1 MSEANTSTTETR
13 RPDGAALVIA
23 LVLAALAALI
33 FWDVDRLSDVVGYS
47 PVGPGTVPKWIA
59 FSLAGLAVWTA
70 IAAFRRD
77 FPEREH
83 QEIAPVAWI
92 IGGLTGQ
99 MLLLNGSLVA
109 ILTRAK
115 LPDLLGAEIWY
126 WADKTLN
133 LLTGFSI
140 ATGVLFAATAYAFGK
155 RQLWFSLPIGI
166 AISLAVWL
174 VFALLLQLSLPAGP
188 LERLFL

>member
-1 MSEANTSTTETR
+1 MSEANTSTKETR

-47 PVGPGTVPKWIA
+47 PVGPATVPKWIA
-59 FSLAGLAVWTA
+59 FGLVGLAIWTA
-70 IAAFRRD
+70 VAAFRRD

-92 IGGLTGQ
+92 IGGLAGQ
-99 MLLLNGSLVA
+99 MLLLPT
-109 ILTRAK
+109 I
-115 LPDLLGAEIWY
+115 
-126 WADKTLN
+126 
-133 LLTGFSI
+133 GFSI
-140 ATGVLFAATAYAFGK
+140 ATGVLFAATARAFGK

>member
-1 MSEANTSTTETR
+1 MSEVKTSTTETR

-23 LVLAALAALI
+23 LVLAGLAALI
-33 FWDVDRLSDVVGYS
+33 FWDVDRLGDVVGYS
-47 PVGPGTVPKWIA
+47 PVGPATVPKWIA
-59 FSLAGLAVWTA
+59 FGLLGLAAWTA
-70 IAAFRRD
+70 LAAFRRD

-92 IGGLTGQ
+92 IGGLAGQ
-99 MLLLNGSLVA
+99 MLLL
-109 ILTRAK
+109 
-115 LPDLLGAEIWY
+115 P
-126 WADKTLN
+126 TL
-133 LLTGFSI
+133 GFSI
-140 ATGVLFAATAYAFGK
+140 ATGLLFAATARAFGK

>member
-1 MSEANTSTTETR
+1 MSEANTSTKETR

-47 PVGPGTVPKWIA
+47 PVGPATVPKWIA
-59 FSLAGLAVWTA
+59 FGLVGLAIWTA
-70 IAAFRRD
+70 VAAFRRD

-92 IGGLTGQ
+92 IGGLAGQ
-99 MLLLNGSLVA
+99 MLLLPT
-109 ILTRAK
+109 I
-115 LPDLLGAEIWY
+115 
-126 WADKTLN
+126 
-133 LLTGFSI
+133 GFSV
-140 ATGVLFAATAYAFGK
+140 ATGVLFAATARAFGK

>member
-1 MSEANTSTTETR
+1 MSEVKTSTTETR

-23 LVLAALAALI
+23 VVLAGLAALI
-33 FWDVDRLSDVVGYS
+33 FWDVDRLGDVVGYS
-47 PVGPGTVPKWIA
+47 PVGPATVPQWIA
-59 FSLAGLAVWTA
+59 FGLVGLAVWTA
-70 IAAFRRD
+70 VAAFRRD

-92 IGGLTGQ
+92 IGGLAGQ
-99 MLLLNGSLVA
+99 MLLL
-109 ILTRAK
+109 
-115 LPDLLGAEIWY
+115 P
-126 WADKTLN
+126 TL
-133 LLTGFSI
+133 GFSI
-140 ATGVLFAATAYAFGK
+140 ATGVLFAATARAFGK

-166 AISLAVWL
+166 AICLAVWL